1 MSFQELFQWL
11 ILAFVMGI
19 ISKISYWFIF
29 RYIIYPKLKN
39 KILKSNHFKFTETPM
54 LEYLEQQLKEKREL
68 LLPVNGEIFDYI
80 AGTTIIGLLVT
91 SIIIPILFLC
101 IKFLTPYF

>member
-1 MSFQELFQWL
+1 
-11 ILAFVMGI
+11 
-19 ISKISYWFIF
+19 
-29 RYIIYPKLKN
+29 
-39 KILKSNHFKFTETPM
+39 M